1 MTGVVVTTTD
11 NNKEYSI
18 KNYDILD
25 TPQKKE
31 LVENLVN
38 ELNSKTGFV
47 SSSHGGGNTKE
58 MTSDLIKM
66 IKEGFILRK
75 YHGKLISLYGS
86 RSSYCKFISKVLG
99 LKKHYILIRLKLLRL
114 DIPRIVN
121 LYYSNVIKY
130 FDISMLGNFPPNKQD
145 EILHALLHETNRKD
159 TREKRVEFYK
169 KFTYGNNNDV
179 ERKKMFGG
187 KKEEEE
193 EPVGNLLTIKSIAT
207 TTTTNNIVRTNNE
220 TFEVM
225 MSINK
230 EKEDDKYNNVNKIPN
245 MQLPV
250 INDRIEQQQ
259 QQPVN
264 NNKEEKKFYDDLEIV
279 VPEKEEPQPP
289 NTIRERTKEEEFL
302 HWKKRNGFS

>member
-1 MTGVVVTTTD
+1 MTAVVVTTTD

-25 TPQKKE
+25 IPQKKE

-38 ELNSKTGFV
+38 ELNQKTGFI
-47 SSSHGGGNTKE
+47 SSPHGGGNTKE

-66 IKEGFILRK
+66 IKEGFIFRK
-75 YHGKLISLYGS
+75 YHGKLISSYGS
-86 RSSYCKFISKVLG
+86 RSSYCKFISKALG

-121 LYYSNVIKY
+121 LYYSNVIQY
-130 FDISMLGNFPPNKQD
+130 FDISMLGNFPPTKQD

-169 KFTYGNNNDV
+169 KFTYGNNNV

-187 KKEEEE
+187 KKEEEPPITTE
-193 EPVGNLLTIKSIAT
+193 EEDDLTVKPIIPPPSNITIT
-207 TTTTNNIVRTNNE
+207 TTTINNTPPITTALNE
-220 TFEVM
+220 KESYEVM
-225 MSINK
+225 TINK
-230 EKEDDKYNNVNKIPN
+230 KK
-245 MQLPV
+245 
-250 INDRIEQQQ
+250 
-259 QQPVN
+259 
-264 NNKEEKKFYDDLEIV
+264 KEEKKFYDDLEIV
-279 VPEKEEPQPP
+279 VPEKEESQPP
-289 NTIRERTKEEEFL
+289 NIIRERTKEEEFL